1 MATKAPNLSS
11 ASHLVSRS
19 LIVRYGVSLAFV
31 AIAQGLAFLFES
43 RFGNAFFG
51 FFFPVAV
58 IGARW
63 FCGAVP
69 GWLATAVSTVLVWY
83 YFIPPLRSFMVTWHD
98 APFVLV
104 FLVCQIFAGWIVAKR
119 KEAEASLR
127 KTNASLIEQMGQRER
142 AEESLRTVR
151 TELARVGRLTTVGE
165 LTASIAH
172 EINQPLASIATNC
185 DACIA
190 WLAPEDI
197 DLPEARAA
205 AERAALGATRASEV
219 IRRIRS
225 LISNAPIEKV
235 PLQVNDLI
243 AEVVDLTAHQAETCG
258 VSIVQELQRNLS
270 QVPGDRIQL
279 QQVVLNLLMNAIEA
293 TASIDERPRRVTIQ
307 TQELASGDVETS
319 VADTGIGI
327 PGDLIARLFEP
338 FFTTRASGI
347 GMGLSISRS
356 IIEAHGGR
364 IWADSSADQG
374 SVFHFTIPRVGEILV

>member
-1 MATKAPNLSS
+1 MAPRTAILTS
-11 ASHLVSRS
+11 ASNLVSRNR
-19 LIVRYGVSLAFV
+19 IARYGVSLALV
-31 AIAQGLAFLFES
+31 GIALGFAFLFEG

-63 FCGAVP
+63 FCGPIP
-69 GWLATAVSTVLVWY
+69 GWLATAVSTILVWY
-83 YFIPPLRSFMVTWHD
+83 YFIPPLRSFTISWHD
-98 APFVLV
+98 APFVLI

-119 KEAEASLR
+119 KDAEASLR
-127 KTNASLIEQMGQRER
+127 NTNATLIEQMAQRER
-142 AEESLRTVR
+142 AEESLRTAR

-172 EINQPLASIATNC
+172 EVNQPLASIATNC

-190 WLAPEDI
+190 WLAPEDL
-197 DLPEARAA
+197 DLDEARAA

-225 LISNAPIEKV
+225 LISNAPIEKT

-243 AEVVDLTAHQAETCG
+243 AEVVDLTAYQAETCG
-258 VSIVQELQRNLS
+258 VSVNQELQRNLS
-270 QVPGDRIQL
+270 NVPGDRIQL

-293 TASIDERPRRVTIQ
+293 TSGIDDRPRRVTIQ
-307 TQELASGDVETS
+307 TQELPSGDVETS

-327 PGDLIARLFEP
+327 SGDLMAKLFEP
-338 FFTTRASGI
+338 FFTTRTSGI

-356 IIEAHGGR
+356 IIEAHGGK
-364 IWADSSADQG
+364 IWADSSPGRG
-374 SVFHFTIPRVGEILV
+374 SIFHFTIPRVGEIQV

>member
-1 MATKAPNLSS
+1 MTKKTAILTSASS
-11 ASHLVSRS
+11 AISRNPAAQ
-19 LIVRYGVSLAFV
+19 YAVSLVFV
-31 AIAQGLAFLFES
+31 GIALGLAFLFES

-63 FCGAVP
+63 FCGPIP

-83 YFIPPLRSFMVTWHD
+83 YFIPPLRSFAISWHD
-98 APFVLV
+98 VPFVLI

-127 KTNASLIEQMGQRER
+127 NTNASLIEQMAQRER
-142 AEESLRTVR
+142 AEDSLRTAR

-190 WLAPEDI
+190 WLAPEDL

-225 LISNAPIEKV
+225 LISNAPIDKT
-235 PLQVNDLI
+235 PLQVNELI
-243 AEVVDLTAHQAETCG
+243 TEVVDLTAHQAETRG
-258 VSIVQELQRNLS
+258 VSIIQELQRNLS
-270 QVPGDRIQL
+270 HVPGDRIQL

-293 TASIDERPRRVTIQ
+293 TASVDERPRRVTIQ
-307 TQELASGDVETS
+307 TQELSSGVVETS

-327 PGDLIARLFEP
+327 SEELMAKLFEP

-364 IWADSSADQG
+364 IWADSSPGQG
-374 SVFHFTIPRVGEILV
+374 SVFHFTIPRAGEMRV